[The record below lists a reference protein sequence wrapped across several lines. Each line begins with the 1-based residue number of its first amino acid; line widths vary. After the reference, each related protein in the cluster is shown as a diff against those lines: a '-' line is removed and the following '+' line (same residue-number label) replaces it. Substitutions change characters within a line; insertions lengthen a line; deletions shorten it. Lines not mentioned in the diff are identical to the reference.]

1 MSEMGSIVLSVELL
15 GYFGLPRGFL
25 DSGDFAFVGELA
37 ETNAAEVKIA
47 KISPFSSASET
58 PINSPGTEFGLL
70 F

>member
-1 MSEMGSIVLSVELL
+1 MLSVELL

-58 PINSPGTEFGLL
+58 SINSPGTEFGLL